1 MRVYEGAVR
10 LSGPCRATQYID
22 PEAGAMRPFRVTY
35 RSDDADNE
43 LWIKSSSS
51 YANGNCVEVAG
62 LSEDLIKV
70 RDSKHPKGTVLRFAA
85 ADWDTFV
92 SGVRNGKFDGRL

>member
-1 MRVYEGAVR
+1 
-10 LSGPCRATQYID
+10 
-22 PEAGAMRPFRVTY
+22 MRPFRQICH
-35 RSDDADNE
+35 SDDGDVQC
-43 LWIKSSSS
+43 WVKSSRSQ
-51 YANGNCVEVAG
+51 ANGNCVEVAG